1 MFKKR
6 ANEVVLKTP
15 DEIIKMRAAGR
26 LVAETFA
33 MLREHVRPGA
43 TPRDLDRIAEEFILK
58 NGALALYKGYR
69 GSEAKHPPFPGV
81 ICASLNEEICHGI
94 PNGRVLKEGDIIA
107 IDIGLRFRGYCGDSC
122 VTYTVGQVSAEAQR
136 LLAITQ
142 KCLEL
147 GIAASHVG
155 NFLADIGAAIHDYA
169 DAQGVAVVHEWGGHG
184 IGRQLHEGPSVSHT
198 RMDKRGARLRPGMV
212 FTIEPMINLGGWEV
226 QILDD
231 EWTAVTAD
239 GSLSAQFEHTVLVT
253 ETGVEVLT
261 ARSGVLEGSELY
273 PEYFAGA

>member
-15 DEIIKMRAAGR
+15 DEVNKMRAAGH

-33 MLREHVRPGA
+33 MLREYVRPGA
-43 TPRDLDRIAEEFILK
+43 TPRDLDRLAEEFIVK

-107 IDIGLRFRGYCGDSC
+107 IDIGLRYKGYCGDSC
-122 VTYTVGQVSAEAQR
+122 VTYTVGQVSPDAER
-136 LLAITQ
+136 LLEITQ

-147 GIAASHVG
+147 GIAASRVG
-155 NFLADIGAAIHDYA
+155 NFLADIGDAIHDYA

-184 IGRQLHEGPSVSHT
+184 IGRQLHEGPSISHT

-212 FTIEPMINLGGWEV
+212 FTIEPMINLGTHEWKLLKDGWTV
-226 QILDD
+226 
-231 EWTAVTAD
+231 VTAD
-239 GSLSAQFEHTVLVT
+239 GKLSAQFEHTVAVMPKGP
-253 ETGVEVLT
+253 EILT
-261 ARSGVLEGSELY
+261 RL
-273 PEYFAGA
+273 